1 MKFEWLCD
9 DLKGNHLLCRVEH
22 RSLFF
27 RGTLS
32 PVKGGKRL
40 WQPFPKGE
48 LQEVSAD
55 LKSAQRQCEEIVSS
69 AASADINI

>member
-1 MKFEWLCD
+1 MKFEWLRD
-9 DLKGNHLLCRVEH
+9 DRKGNHLLCLAEQ

-32 PVKGGKRL
+32 SERGGKRL
-40 WQPFPKGE
+40 WQPFPEGE

-55 LKSAQRQCEEIVSS
+55 LKKAQRQCEEIVSS
-69 AASADINI
+69 VASADIGI